1 MKIGIYGG
9 YGLSNPT
16 SGGGHTFEQSL
27 LQELE
32 TFSTHHE
39 FFIFHYGHEYVTKNN
54 VHYIPLSTYVS
65 KPGDTSITKILNK
78 GFRWFEHRSVAKQYK
93 SAFNKALYDYHI
105 DLAWFLTPGY
115 VPCDQP
121 FFYTVWDLQHRRQSF
136 FPEVSVT
143 GSTFEDREKHYT
155 AVLPKAATVIV
166 SNQTAKQEVIR
177 FYGLP
182 DERVATLTL
191 PTPSW
196 VLDSTSQA
204 SVIPAGI
211 HSPYLFYPAQF
222 WPHKNHIVLLH
233 ALKKLR
239 GRGENIDL
247 VFTGSDKGN
256 AAYIKS
262 VVHDLGLHNSVH
274 FCGFVG
280 RAELRALYSN
290 AYALVFPS
298 FFGPDN
304 IPPLEAAALGCPV
317 IMADVAGAQEQ
328 MYGAALFFDP
338 RNEDELI
345 RCIDKLQE
353 PGVRQS
359 LISKG
364 AARAR
369 SWTTREYLVSVIAI
383 IDSFMSIRRCWSS
396 TNRYIH
402 L

>member
-27 LQELE
+27 LKELE
-32 TFSTHHE
+32 IFSTHHE
-39 FFIFHYGHEYVTKNN
+39 FFIFHHGHEHVTKNN
-54 VHYIPLSTYVS
+54 VHYIPLSTHAS
-65 KPGDTSITKILNK
+65 KPGDGVIIKTLNK
-78 GFRWFEHRSVAKQYK
+78 SLRWFERRTIAKEYK
-93 SAFNKALYDYHI
+93 SAFNKALFDHHI
-105 DLAWFLTPGY
+105 DLAWFVTPGY
-115 VPCDQP
+115 VTCDQP
-121 FFYTVWDLQHRRQSF
+121 FLYTVWDLQHRRQSF

-143 GSTFEDREKHYT
+143 GSTFEDREKHYA

-196 VLDSTSQA
+196 VFSHAPDVIHRSTEIQ
-204 SVIPAGI
+204 
-211 HSPYLFYPAQF
+211 SPYLFYPAQF
-222 WPHKNHIVLLH
+222 WPHKNHVVLLH

-239 GRGENIDL
+239 DRGENFNL

-256 AAYIKS
+256 ATYLKL
-262 VVHDLGLHNSVH
+262 VVQDLGLHNSVH
-274 FCGFVG
+274 FRGFVE

-317 IMADVAGAQEQ
+317 IMADVAGTQEQ

-338 RNEDELI
+338 RNENELI

-353 PGVRQS
+353 PGVRQY

-364 AARAR
+364 VARAT
-369 SWTTREYLVSVIAI
+369 SWTTREYLASIIII
-383 IDSFMSIRRCWSS
+383 IDSFEPIRRCWSS
-396 TNRYIH
+396 ANRYIH